1 LSCLIGALLVPA
13 SALADDGLWSGFGAG
28 QLDPSQLNA
37 NIQHSVQAAV
47 VSQQATATSG
57 NATGGNAH
65 ADAGSNASG
74 GDANSGAQGG
84 DQTNS
89 STGGASTGGS
99 S

>member
-1 LSCLIGALLVPA
+1 MSVLIGALLLPA
-13 SALADDGLWSGFGAG
+13 SALADDIPGGGFDAG
-28 QLDPSQLNA
+28 QLNA

-47 VSQQATATSG
+47 VSQQGTARSG
-57 NATGGNAH
+57 DATGGNAH

-89 STGGASTGGS
+89 STGSASTGGS
-99 S
+99 IEGGNT